1 MRVGARRAGGNNIV
15 IRVAPVGGSRRSS
28 KRRSGGKRKSSRG
41 KARRSPRRYHSIT
54 PPSHQLTAGE
64 YALSNPLSGGE
75 LTLVAITGVLGYGLA
90 DFIGRWVETTATG
103 ATAPVAVGTL
113 GSATAPPGA
122 TYANDVA
129 TLGFPSFQASAA
141 QFAVALIPGIA
152 QGFIESPMARA
163 AAQGVMLGAGLSWLG
178 TLLKGGMAYLLSN
191 TVTGQQL
198 YLAEIEAQ
206 TAQGTITP
214 AAGSTS
220 LPNTAAGVSRLPAGM
235 GRGPYGRI
243 PVGRPQTRTG
253 NAQPQG
259 LGAKPT
265 AQLQAVLA
273 RHGLTAVPL
282 GRGVGANISATYQ
295 PGASS
300 APSGPIVPSLT
311 SQPLLQPGTNLNP
324 NDPDNLTTSV
334 PGIQT
339 NTGNVLPTPTASN
352 VAAGHAAVPAVSGP
366 TCAPCTSTSGG
377 LAATYDT
384 ARRYAMDSGC
394 GLGGIFPED

>member
-1 MRVGARRAGGNNIV
+1 M
-15 IRVAPVGGSRRSS
+15 S
-28 KRRSGGKRKSSRG
+28 
-41 KARRSPRRYHSIT
+41 
-54 PPSHQLTAGE
+54 E
-64 YALSNPLSGGE
+64 YTLSNPLSGGE
-75 LTLVAITGVLGYGLA
+75 LTLVAITGVIGYGLA

-103 ATAPVAVGTL
+103 ATAAGQVGTL

-129 TLGFPSFQASAA
+129 TLGFPSFSASAA

-152 QGFIESPMARA
+152 QGFMESPMARA
-163 AAQGVMLGAGLSWLG
+163 AAQGVMLGAGLNWLG

-206 TAQGTITP
+206 TAQGTITSTGVASTALP
-214 AAGSTS
+214 TTAGG
-220 LPNTAAGVSRLPAGM
+220 LGRLP
-235 GRGPYGRI
+235 RGVGQPRV
-243 PVGRPQTRTG
+243 PVGQPQTRTG
-253 NAQPQG
+253 NQVQG

-282 GRGVGANISATYQ
+282 GRGVGANISATYLGQ
-295 PGASS
+295 PASRS
-300 APSGPIVPSLT
+300 APATPTVPALT
-311 SQPLLQPGTNLNP
+311 SQPLLQPGSNLNPVNP
-324 NDPDNLTTSV
+324 NDPDNLTSSV

-339 NTGNVLPTPTASN
+339 NTGGTLPTPTASS

-394 GLGGIFPED
+394 GMGAVPQGGIFPED